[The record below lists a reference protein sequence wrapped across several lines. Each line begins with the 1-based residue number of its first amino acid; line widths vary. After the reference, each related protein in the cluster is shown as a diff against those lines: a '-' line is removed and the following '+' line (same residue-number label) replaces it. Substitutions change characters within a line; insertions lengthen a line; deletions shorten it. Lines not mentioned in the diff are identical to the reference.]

1 MARKMRRK
9 SKRYSRQKRNCRK
22 TMRGGNGLFP
32 LNPSP
37 FNITQKQSL
46 KDLTRI
52 PLKNPSP
59 TLERS
64 IPFSPPRPG
73 APSPP
78 PPLGMTS
85 GPAFGLKIGAPP
97 LLMQGGGKNN
107 GCGCWKGGKKSR
119 RKKHKKKSKRR
130 C

>member
-64 IPFSPPRPG
+64 IPFSPPRPS

-78 PPLGMTS
+78 PPLGMSS
-85 GPAFGLKIGAPP
+85 GPAFGLRIPAPP
-97 LLMQGGGKNN
+97 MLVGGGNKH
-107 GCGCWKGGKKSR
+107 GCGCYKGGKRTR
-119 RKKHKKKSKRR
+119 RKSYKKKYKR
-130 C
+130 